1 MEISGGS
8 YSSDPSAYVVD
19 SKIAVAADGMYGIQ
33 DKNTDT
39 PAEVV
44 AGEPEVEA
52 TPGIDKKVTEAVAKT
67 EATGLTGEANGEANT
82 NTVTVDAGKKALQE
96 KHIDTEGKTVTI
108 VVQPYLDIK
117 VDSYSNTEMK
127 LDITPMVRTVAT
139 TADVDKNGTII
150 LEGGEKNAVA
160 RGNGDR
166 KSTV

>member
-139 TADVDKNGTII
+139 TADVDKN
-150 LEGGEKNAVA
+150 
-160 RGNGDR
+160 
-166 KSTV
+166 